1 MSDGF
6 SEKLNAILADP
17 DAMGKILCLAP
28 SLEGEPSPDPQTSA
42 EQAETP
48 PRPSADQESPTPD
61 LSGLLSTLTGGTGES
76 LDPRLLSLAGRL
88 LAEWNRPDDR
98 KTALLAALRP
108 YVKPERY
115 AKVDRAIQIAKFSR
129 LIRVALSALREGG
142 GQKDV

>member
-17 DAMGKILCLAP
+17 DAMGKIMSLAQ
-28 SLEGEPSPDPQTSA
+28 SLDGEAAPKDQDTPEEPPVLSGD
-42 EQAETP
+42 QAP
-48 PRPSADQESPTPD
+48 PD
-61 LSGLLSTLTGGTGES
+61 LSGLLSAFTGGSGGEG
-76 LDPRLLSLAGRL
+76 LDPKLLQLAGRL
-88 LAEWNRPDDR
+88 LSEWNRPNDH

-129 LIRVALSALREGG
+129 LIRVALAALREGRE
-142 GQKDV
+142 DV

>member
-17 DAMGKILCLAP
+17 DAMGKIMSMAQSLDGEAAP
-28 SLEGEPSPDPQTSA
+28 NDQDTPEEPPVLSGD
-42 EQAETP
+42 QAP
-48 PRPSADQESPTPD
+48 PD
-61 LSGLLSTLTGGTGES
+61 LSGLLSAFTGGSGGEG
-76 LDPRLLSLAGRL
+76 LDPKLLQLAGRL
-88 LAEWNRPDDR
+88 LSEWNRPDDH

-129 LIRVALSALREGG
+129 LIRVALAALREGRE
-142 GQKDV
+142 DV

>member
-17 DAMGKILCLAP
+17 DAMGKIMSLAQ
-28 SLEGEPSPDPQTSA
+28 SLDGEAAPNDQDTPEEPSALSGD
-42 EQAETP
+42 QADTP
-48 PRPSADQESPTPD
+48 PD
-61 LSGLLSTLTGGTGES
+61 LSGLLSAFTGGSGGEA
-76 LDPRLLSLAGRL
+76 LDPKLLQLAGRL
-88 LAEWNRPDDR
+88 LSEWNRPDDH

-129 LIRVALSALREGG
+129 LIRVALAALREGRE
-142 GQKDV
+142 DV

>member
-17 DAMGKILCLAP
+17 DAMGKIMSLAQ
-28 SLEGEPSPDPQTSA
+28 SLDGEAAPNDQDTPEEPPALSGG
-42 EQAETP
+42 QADTP
-48 PRPSADQESPTPD
+48 PD
-61 LSGLLSTLTGGTGES
+61 LSGLLSAFTGGGGEA
-76 LDPRLLSLAGRL
+76 LGPKLLQLAGRL
-88 LAEWNRPDDR
+88 LSEWNRPDDH

-129 LIRVALSALREGG
+129 LIRVALAALREGRE
-142 GQKDV
+142 DV

>member
-17 DAMGKILCLAP
+17 DAMGKIMSLAQ
-28 SLEGEPSPDPQTSA
+28 SLDGEAAPNDQDTPEEPPALSGDQADTS
-42 EQAETP
+42 
-48 PRPSADQESPTPD
+48 PD
-61 LSGLLSTLTGGTGES
+61 LSGLLSAFTGGSGGEG
-76 LDPRLLSLAGRL
+76 LDPKLLQLAGRL
-88 LAEWNRPDDR
+88 LSEWNRPDDH

-129 LIRVALSALREGG
+129 LIRVALAALREGREN
-142 GQKDV
+142 V

>member
-17 DAMGKILCLAP
+17 DAMGKIMSLAQ
-28 SLEGEPSPDPQTSA
+28 SLDGEAAPNDQDTPEEPPVLSGD
-42 EQAETP
+42 QAP
-48 PRPSADQESPTPD
+48 PD
-61 LSGLLSTLTGGTGES
+61 LSGLLSAFTGGSGGEG
-76 LDPRLLSLAGRL
+76 LDPKLLQLAGRL
-88 LAEWNRPDDR
+88 LSEWNRPDDH

-129 LIRVALSALREGG
+129 LIRVALAALREGRE
-142 GQKDV
+142 DV

>member
-17 DAMGKILCLAP
+17 DAMGKIMSLAQSRDGDAAP
-28 SLEGEPSPDPQTSA
+28 NDQDTTEEPPALSGD
-42 EQAETP
+42 QADTP
-48 PRPSADQESPTPD
+48 PD
-61 LSGLLSTLTGGTGES
+61 LSGLLSAFTGGSGGEG
-76 LDPRLLSLAGRL
+76 LDPKLLQLAGRL
-88 LAEWNRPDDR
+88 LSEWNRPDDH

-129 LIRVALSALREGG
+129 LIRVALAALREGRE
-142 GQKDV
+142 DV

>member
-17 DAMGKILCLAP
+17 DAMGKIMSLAQ
-28 SLEGEPSPDPQTSA
+28 SLDGEAAPNDQDTPEEPPALSGG
-42 EQAETP
+42 QADTP
-48 PRPSADQESPTPD
+48 PD
-61 LSGLLSTLTGGTGES
+61 LSGLLSAFTGGGGEA
-76 LDPRLLSLAGRL
+76 LDPKLLQLAGRL
-88 LAEWNRPDDR
+88 LSEWNRPDDH

-129 LIRVALSALREGG
+129 LIRVALAALREGRE
-142 GQKDV
+142 DV

>member
-17 DAMGKILCLAP
+17 DAMGKIMSLAQ
-28 SLEGEPSPDPQTSA
+28 SLDGEAAPNDQDTPEEPPVLSGD
-42 EQAETP
+42 QAP
-48 PRPSADQESPTPD
+48 PD
-61 LSGLLSTLTGGTGES
+61 LSGLLSAFTGGSGGEG
-76 LDPRLLSLAGRL
+76 LDPNLLQLAGRL
-88 LAEWNRPDDR
+88 LSEWNRPDDH

-129 LIRVALSALREGG
+129 LIRVALAALREGRE
-142 GQKDV
+142 DV

>member
-17 DAMGKILCLAP
+17 DAMGKIMSLAQ
-28 SLEGEPSPDPQTSA
+28 SLDGAAASNDQDTQEEPPALSGDQGD
-42 EQAETP
+42 TP
-48 PRPSADQESPTPD
+48 PD
-61 LSGLLSTLTGGTGES
+61 LSGLLSAFTGGSGGEG
-76 LDPRLLSLAGRL
+76 LDPKLLQLAGRL
-88 LAEWNRPDDR
+88 LSEWNRPDDH

-129 LIRVALSALREGG
+129 LIRVALAALREGRE
-142 GQKDV
+142 DV